1 MIDPQVLKQFV
12 EQYES
17 LDREKAQVA
26 ESQKD
31 VLDEVKAAGGDNA
44 AFKKII
50 ALRKKD
56 PTDIELEEGLVEE
69 YKQALGM

>member
-1 MIDPQVLKQFV
+1 MIESQVLKQFV

-31 VLDEVKAAGGDNA
+31 VLDEVKAAGGDKA
-44 AFKKII
+44 AFRKII

-56 PTDIELEEGLVEE
+56 PTDIELEEVLVEE